1 VPYICL
7 WHEQEKPMTVN
18 MTTGQQPHM
27 RFEKGN
33 AQEEDQGHDGNKLE
47 NMSQLDQRPWK
58 EMSGSLGKM
67 EMGAA
72 CFPDNPDKFENVQG

>member
-1 VPYICL
+1 
-7 WHEQEKPMTVN
+7 

-27 RFEKGN
+27 RVEKGN

-58 EMSGSLGKM
+58 ETGLDLWGRWRW
-67 EMGAA
+67 ELHA
-72 CFPDNPDKFENVQG
+72 F